1 MAIIGLTDT
10 SSVTAAYPV
19 IGKLRKG
26 APKTGNAPGRDIDH
40 FRFTSDNPDVLAAF
54 EAAYPTPEAKRQI
67 NCLVV
72 GATPDVALDSWY
84 EHWDASKMTRRCNGQ
99 TIEVECGKDGR
110 YLSHQGLSAE
120 LRPRCKGC
128 PRMASSKDT
137 CKPVGRLSVIVEE
150 LLRAGYVGRVTVETH
165 SLHDLRQLS
174 ANLYKAYQDFGD
186 LERLPFLLRR
196 VEAEVSTP
204 RPDGG
209 RSKVRKWLLQLQ
221 PSAKWVSVQHQLAR
235 RRHYQQLTGQT
246 IDVMA
251 LEGDDDFDCE
261 FPELPALPIASSDR
275 PPSAQSEIYSLYEAL
290 GMQPQSFA
298 EALASDLELA
308 GRSELVSA
316 DVPLLVGVRLGTIAA
331 LALPEKF
338 DEDFAKGFAKAK
350 DESGRWLK
358 SDAYLVEAFK
368 SRDFGTIGRAF
379 LKQLKTWDDLLQEIE
394 VEANPVAKGSAA
406 TAETADPDF

>member
-1 MAIIGLTDT
+1 
-10 SSVTAAYPV
+10 
-19 IGKLRKG
+19 
-26 APKTGNAPGRDIDH
+26 
-40 FRFTSDNPDVLAAF
+40 
-54 EAAYPTPEAKRQI
+54 
-67 NCLVV
+67 
-72 GATPDVALDSWY
+72 
-84 EHWDASKMTRRCNGQ
+84 
-99 TIEVECGKDGR
+99 
-110 YLSHQGLSAE
+110 
-120 LRPRCKGC
+120 
-128 PRMASSKDT
+128 MASSKDT

-251 LEGDDDFDCE
+251 LEGDEDFDCE
-261 FPELPALPIASSDR
+261 FPELPALPSASSDR
-275 PPSAQSEIYSLYEAL
+275 PPSAQSEIYCLYEAL

-379 LKQLKTWDDLLQEIE
+379 LKQLKAWDGQVLQEIE
-394 VEANPVAKGSAA
+394 VEANPVAKGSAV
-406 TAETADPDF
+406 TAETTDPDF